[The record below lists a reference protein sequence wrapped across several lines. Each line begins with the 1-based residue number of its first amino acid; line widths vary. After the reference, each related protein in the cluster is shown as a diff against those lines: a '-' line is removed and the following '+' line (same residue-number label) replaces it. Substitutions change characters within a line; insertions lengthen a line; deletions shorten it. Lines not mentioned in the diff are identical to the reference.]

1 MAIGSR
7 SPLLCF
13 FLQRVYVRLHIF
25 MAGCYRCV
33 LILGFLVSA
42 IMRCF
47 STALLMTLAV
57 AQDPAEGW
65 MAYAISSLPSS
76 VERVTRLEMTWTVGQ
91 APTWSW
97 AFFPPWFGMDPADNL
112 NLTQPV
118 NHWSG
123 RAWSMYTEY
132 YQWSEEHKSNSRSY
146 TVQAGQTLHGAL
158 VYSAADDSYTLSQ
171 TVVET
176 GETSSQV
183 VQCQSGKKFVVPYVV
198 YERVFS
204 CYTFP
209 GDGKVSFRNVIVECD
224 GTDCTLL
231 QHTPRLG
238 PYHRFSLLRKQPWSP
253 LQVPW
258 WFLLQRC
265 RIPCAFQPSAQHL
278 SWLRHQW
285 QLSHRA

>member
-13 FLQRVYVRLHIF
+13 FLKRVYVRLHIF

-42 IMRCF
+42 IMRCL

-57 AQDPAEGW
+57 AQVPAEGW
-65 MAYAISSLPSS
+65 MAYPISSLPSS

-97 AFFPPWFGMDPADNL
+97 AFFPPWFGMDPADSL

-158 VYSAADDSYTLSQ
+158 VYSAADDSYAPQPDGCGDRRDELS
-171 TVVET
+171 
-176 GETSSQV
+176 GRS
-183 VQCQSGKKFVVPYVV
+183 VPVWKEV
-198 YERVFS
+198 CRAVRCLRE
-204 CYTFP
+204 
-209 GDGKVSFRNVIVECD
+209 GDGKVGFRNIIVECD

>member
-1 MAIGSR
+1 
-7 SPLLCF
+7 
-13 FLQRVYVRLHIF
+13 

-42 IMRCF
+42 IMRCL

-76 VERVTRLEMTWTVGQ
+76 VERITRLEMTWTVGQ

-132 YQWSEEHKSNSRSY
+132 YQWSPEHNSNSRSY

-171 TVVET
+171 DGCGDRRDEL
-176 GETSSQV
+176 
-183 VQCQSGKKFVVPYVV
+183 SGRSVPVWKEVCRAVRCLREGVLLLHVPWRWQGQLPKHYC
-198 YERVFS
+198 RVRRHGLHAS
-204 CYTFP
+204 PAYTTP
-209 GDGKVSFRNVIVECD
+209 GTI
-224 GTDCTLL
+224 
-231 QHTPRLG
+231 P
-238 PYHRFSLLRKQPWSP
+238 PFSLLRKQPWSP

-278 SWLRHQW
+278 LLSRLRHQW

>member
-1 MAIGSR
+1 MRKPRGHGLKVS
-7 SPLLCF
+7 SPLFLFTACLC
-13 FLQRVYVRLHIF
+13 VTSHLHGGMLSLCLDF
-25 MAGCYRCV
+25 GFSGVCHHAVPLDSASHDPRGGAGPCR
-33 LILGFLVSA
+33 
-42 IMRCF
+42 R
-47 STALLMTLAV
+47 
-57 AQDPAEGW
+57 
-65 MAYAISSLPSS
+65 
-76 VERVTRLEMTWTVGQ
+76 ERITRLEMTWTVGQ

-112 NLTQPV
+112 NLIQPV

-123 RAWSMYTEY
+123 RAWSMHTEY
-132 YQWSEEHKSNSRSY
+132 YQWSPEHNSNSRSY

-183 VQCQSGKKFVVPYVV
+183 VQCQSGKKSVVPYVV

-209 GDGKVSFRNVIVECD
+209 GDGKVSFRNIIVECD

-278 SWLRHQW
+278 LLSRLRHQW